1 LELSDVDVHG
11 RAPYWRSDEAAMLG
25 YARWMLRFPL
35 ALGLLLVVSCGDSG
49 SQGGGGGG
57 GGGSGAGA
65 AGAGAA
71 GASGGGGS
79 DGGGGTID
87 VPEGCSLI
95 TQASDAEL
103 SSARAVLFDFEPS
116 AGGGKREVVVVTPVK
131 TGVTALELNT
141 FNGFANGV
149 EVTSVAIYDAVTDL
163 INYEPGD
170 MDGKQLVAVAGS
182 VTIEAAPDYATQFKG
197 RIRGTLSEVVYRELD
212 EEGNVIPDGDCVY
225 LHAAEFDA
233 ADYDAMCEV
242 SFTGSGACF
251 ADYLDMGHECNP
263 ITNEPCAADEA
274 CDLLSVFEC
283 VPAGDAGLCE
293 PCSNTD
299 MQFCRAGMTCD
310 ADFEATGKCFKFCC
324 TDDDCGTN
332 GECIAYP
339 FVTNLGVCLEKPAP

>member
-1 LELSDVDVHG
+1 
-11 RAPYWRSDEAAMLG
+11 MLG

-263 ITNEPCAADEA
+263 ITNEPCAA
-274 CDLLSVFEC
+274 
-283 VPAGDAGLCE
+283 GDAGLCE